1 LRVLRHPL
9 CDLEPLRVD
18 HAAAMFPV
26 LSDPAIYEYENAPP
40 ASEAALAARYARQ
53 VVGHSPDGRE
63 HWLNWVVR
71 RPTGELAGYVQ
82 ATVHPDGAAYL
93 GYELASRHWRQGLGR
108 AAVATLIDALV
119 THHGVT
125 RCVAV
130 LKARNA
136 RSLGLLRTLGFQPG
150 SATDRAAWAVEDDEL
165 ILTLTAPAP
174 NPHSAPPAPPAG
186 PGCR

>member
-1 LRVLRHPL
+1 MLHHPL
-9 CDLEPLRVD
+9 CDLEPLSVD

-26 LSDPAIYEYENAPP
+26 LSDPAIYEFENAPP

-63 HWLNWVVR
+63 RWLNWVVR

-82 ATVHPDGAAYL
+82 ATIHPDGSAYL
-93 GYELASRHWRQGLGR
+93 GYELASRHWRQGLGS
-108 AAVATLIDALV
+108 AAVATLIDELV
-119 THHGVT
+119 AHQGVT

-136 RSLGLLRTLGFQPG
+136 RSFGLLHTLGFQTG
-150 SATDRAAWAVEDDEL
+150 SAADRAAWAVEDDEL
-165 ILTLTAPAP
+165 ILTLTSSRS
-174 NPHSAPPAPPAG
+174 SACAIDCTVRAMG
-186 PGCR
+186 